1 MDGIIETLRNSMI
14 LFPSFTLGFW
24 IRVILQII
32 IISYVIYNLLFWIKQ
47 TQAWLLL
54 KGIVIIIIF
63 TIGAFLLE
71 LNEILY
77 ILEQGLYGVL
87 IALLI
92 IFQPE
97 LRKGLEKI
105 GSQNFMGKLIQLN
118 NNGIDVYSYKDTFK
132 EIADASFAMGKANTG
147 ALIVIKKEQDLT
159 DIKKTGIRV
168 DGVVTSQLLINI
180 FEKNTP
186 LHDGA
191 IVIEGD
197 RVASATCYL
206 PLSGNMNISK
216 DLGTRHRAAL
226 GMSESSD
233 TIIITVSEETGQ
245 VSAAKAGQL
254 QIMKDKKELID
265 YLLSN

>member
-87 IALLI
+87 IALL
-92 IFQPE
+92 
-97 LRKGLEKI
+97 
-105 GSQNFMGKLIQLN
+105 
-118 NNGIDVYSYKDTFK
+118 DTFK

-233 TIIITVSEETGQ
+233 TIIITVSEETGR

>member
-1 MDGIIETLRNSMI
+1 
-14 LFPSFTLGFW
+14 
-24 IRVILQII
+24 
-32 IISYVIYNLLFWIKQ
+32 
-47 TQAWLLL
+47 
-54 KGIVIIIIF
+54 
-63 TIGAFLLE
+63 
-71 LNEILY
+71 
-77 ILEQGLYGVL
+77 
-87 IALLI
+87 
-92 IFQPE
+92 
-97 LRKGLEKI
+97 
-105 GSQNFMGKLIQLN
+105 
-118 NNGIDVYSYKDTFK
+118 
-132 EIADASFAMGKANTG
+132 MGKANTG

-233 TIIITVSEETGQ
+233 TIIITVSEETGR